1 MHSAV
6 GSSPKLL
13 CRVKTLEELN
23 SVWTR
28 GVQKLRRD
36 LRNKMIQIV
45 MKQSEILKSLME
57 RPSLLLLGGSESVW
71 IILTQS
77 VSDVYETDNRPRF
90 SCRNPNVKEWLH
102 LSVLKCIASLRFLCQ
117 KVRINPVI

>member
-28 GVQKLRRD
+28 RVQKLHRD
-36 LRNKMIQIV
+36 LQDKIIQIV
-45 MKQSEILKSLME
+45 LKQSEILKSLME
-57 RPSLLLLGGSESVW
+57 RPSLLLGGSESAW
-71 IILTQS
+71 IILMQS
-77 VSDVYETDNRPRF
+77 VSDAYETDNRSRF